1 MLIFPQEIGPGP
13 LEMLGD
19 GPHRRLDI
27 PATEAVVEFAV
38 LAVVAGDPL
47 GVRIV
52 SLLRFHWPMAAHVV
66 DLP

>member
-47 GVRIV
+47 GGEGCVPAQVPLANGRA
-52 SLLRFHWPMAAHVV
+52 RG
-66 DLP
+66 

>member
-47 GVRIV
+47 GGEGRVPAQVPLANGRA
-52 SLLRFHWPMAAHVV
+52 RG
-66 DLP
+66 